1 MVDVVSPLPTPAQ
14 ASKQTRDYR
23 VKPCHILTAIC
34 FVDFLVVATLGAVSF
49 LLVWHVYPHIE
60 AAQYA
65 TLWAIISISS
75 LLFFIASGC
84 YRALP
89 ADFRNQ
95 LATLF
100 VAFSLPI
107 LLVTFLLF
115 SLKVGAAYSRGWFI
129 GWWAAGLIGLTFER
143 FVIERLKSELITRG
157 YLTERYA
164 IFGAAEG
171 ARPMIERLKR
181 HQGVQIVRIFDDRRT
196 RVPREVAGVP
206 VGGGIAELAAAAQEC
221 GIDRVII
228 TLPITAGQ
236 RIRHLAK
243 VLYPLPLEIDVGVD
257 AIQGDISVRR
267 GSWVAGS
274 LLLEL
279 YDRPLADWRLV
290 LKACEDKLLA
300 LIILIGILPS
310 LALIALAIKLDS
322 HGPVLFRQ
330 KRYGFT
336 GKIFE
341 VFKFRT
347 MYADKADPLGEQ
359 LTRRKDPRVTRV
371 GRLLRRTSLDE
382 LPQIFNVL
390 RGEMSLVGPR
400 PHPLSAKAANVRY
413 HEAIDHYA
421 LRHRVKP
428 GMTGWAQV
436 NGWRG
441 ETETL
446 VQLQKRVEHDL
457 FYIEHWSL
465 WLDLQILVRTI
476 GCLFRTTN
484 AF

>member
-1 MVDVVSPLPTPAQ
+1 MVDVVSPLPAATNPA
-14 ASKQTRDYR
+14 KRTRRRR
-23 VKPCHILTAIC
+23 VKTYQVLAAVCLI
-34 FVDFLVVATLGAVSF
+34 DFFVVAAVGAVGF
-49 LLVWHVYPHIE
+49 LLVWRVYPDIE
-60 AAQYA
+60 TAQYA
-65 TLWAIISISS
+65 TLWAIISISAS
-75 LLFFIASGC
+75 LFFLASGC
-84 YRALP
+84 YRTLP
-89 ADFRNQ
+89 SDFRSQ
-95 LATLF
+95 LATLL

-115 SLKVGAAYSRGWFI
+115 SLKVSAAYSRGWII
-129 GWWAAGLIGLTFER
+129 GWWAAGLIALTFER
-143 FVIERLKSELITRG
+143 LVIERLKSELIARG
-157 YLTERYA
+157 YLSERYA

-181 HQGVQIVRIFDDRRT
+181 HQGVEIVRIFDDRRT

-206 VGGGIAELAAAAQEC
+206 VGGGIDELAAAAQDC

-228 TLPITAGQ
+228 TLPITAGR

-243 VLYPLPLEIDVGVD
+243 TLYPLPLEIDVGVD
-257 AIQGDISVRR
+257 AIRGDISFRR

-279 YDRPLADWRLV
+279 YDRPLADWRQV

-300 LIILIGILPS
+300 LIIMIAILPW
-310 LALIALAIKLDS
+310 LALIAVAIKFDS
-322 HGPVLFRQ
+322 RGPVLFRQ

-359 LTRRKDPRVTRV
+359 LTLRNDPRITRV

-465 WLDLQILVRTI
+465 WLDLQILARTV
-476 GCLFRTTN
+476 GCFFPTKN